1 MGRFV
6 ATVSTGTA
14 LKEYDIG
21 EIDNI
26 YGSTLVHNIYNDQ

>member
-6 ATVSTGTA
+6 TTVSNGTA

-26 YGSTLVHNIYNDQ
+26 YGWNIVINIST